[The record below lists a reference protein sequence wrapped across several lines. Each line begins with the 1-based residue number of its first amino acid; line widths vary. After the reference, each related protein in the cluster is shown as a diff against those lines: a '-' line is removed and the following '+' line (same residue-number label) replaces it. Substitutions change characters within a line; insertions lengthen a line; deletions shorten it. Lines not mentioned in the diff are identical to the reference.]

1 MKVAWERLIRFVTV
15 DGRVLRGQPI
25 LPSPDY
31 DLGNHEEKDN
41 LKANVIVGEDIF
53 STDGVTKVT
62 DEVVIVGQILGPLTA
77 KDVPI
82 LRCIGLN
89 YAGHSK
95 WMSCAGELI
104 LTVYI

>member
-1 MKVAWERLIRFVTV
+1 MKVAWDRLIRLVAA

-31 DLGNHEEKDN
+31 DLGNHKEGDG
-41 LKANVIVGEDIF
+41 LKANVVVVGNDIF
-53 STDGVTKVT
+53 STDGDTRVT
-62 DEVVIVGQILGPLTA
+62 DEVVKVKQILGPLTA

-89 YAGHSK
+89 FAGHSR
-95 WMSCAGELI
+95 
-104 LTVYI
+104 